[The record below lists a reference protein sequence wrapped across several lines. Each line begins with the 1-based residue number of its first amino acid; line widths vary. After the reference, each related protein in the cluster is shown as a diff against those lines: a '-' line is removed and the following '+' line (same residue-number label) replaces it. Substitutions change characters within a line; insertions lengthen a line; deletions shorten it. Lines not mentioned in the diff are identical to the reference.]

1 MTEYELMVRRAL
13 RDEVGRLTPVRSGSG
28 GLEFE
33 VWFCKKGY
41 TPHYAEHVVD
51 PVDGRE
57 KLVMFDPHTRRSALI
72 YDLCDRAVEWEFG
85 VPGVA
90 KKNPHQGF
98 MLMEDVEGFGD
109 AGSVCCIDRD
119 QNVIVVNRDK
129 EVVFS
134 KPPPFTPKYLHG
146 VALGVDGA
154 SLIVA
159 DFTNHRV
166 SKLAL
171 PGLEEAW
178 YATVRYASKPS
189 VIEGA
194 GLEPD
199 PSFGGH
205 YLVPSLWRA
214 AATPPSVVYELKDGD
229 GSVAWRC
236 PAEDLSGPWVTSAH
250 SAFRMGRAENYGN
263 VTVLGSEARGG
274 IYAVDYYKR
283 PVWGVSS
290 GCLLKLATGEVRYGF
305 STRLGEVTHVFPTL
319 NGRIGFVSWSG
330 FNSSVVGVISHIP
343 RRQEVE
349 FVLAYEATTT
359 DTWLYLDPP
368 MMVEEWDEV
377 LVVVVNT
384 GAAGLDWKLDA
395 YPHTFADLT
404 APERGRIPLL
414 PSRTVAA
421 GEYEEQLLT
430 KPYKWYRLAVKS
442 AVAGSPTTYDVY
454 VTQRR
459 R

>member
-33 VWFCKKGY
+33 VWFCRKGY

-159 DFTNHRV
+159 DF
-166 SKLAL
+166 
-171 PGLEEAW
+171 
-178 YATVRYASKPS
+178 
-189 VIEGA
+189 
-194 GLEPD
+194 
-199 PSFGGH
+199 
-205 YLVPSLWRA
+205 
-214 AATPPSVVYELKDGD
+214 
-229 GSVAWRC
+229 
-236 PAEDLSGPWVTSAH
+236 
-250 SAFRMGRAENYGN
+250 NYGN